1 MPLANAEGSARGLGA
16 RSTRASPRARG
27 APCFAAS
34 SPRQRKSCGGGPA
47 GAEAGL
53 AVDGVAVGD
62 VEVFGAVCGAC
73 GAARDAGRGGVEGAG
88 RVAGVEGLA
97 GSGELSGCPDVAG
110 SRDPPACGGGIA
122 SGEVA
127 PRRVGSTGNKSTKN
141 AVSCRGGKGIAG
153 RSPASRHKHHASNA
167 CRPHTAPAAHQ
178 AILRT
183 RGAGKTCEVSITS
196 EDMTANPVGR

>member
-1 MPLANAEGSARGLGA
+1 M
-16 RSTRASPRARG
+16 
-27 APCFAAS
+27 
-34 SPRQRKSCGGGPA
+34 
-47 GAEAGL
+47 

-73 GAARDAGRGGVEGAG
+73 GAARDAGRGGVAGAG
-88 RVAGVEGLA
+88 RVAGAEGLA
-97 GSGELSGCPDVAG
+97 DSGGRPGCPDAAG
-110 SRDPPACGGGIA
+110 SCDPPACDGGSA
-122 SGEVA
+122 SGKVA
-127 PRRVGSTGNKSTKN
+127 SRRAGSTGNKSTKN